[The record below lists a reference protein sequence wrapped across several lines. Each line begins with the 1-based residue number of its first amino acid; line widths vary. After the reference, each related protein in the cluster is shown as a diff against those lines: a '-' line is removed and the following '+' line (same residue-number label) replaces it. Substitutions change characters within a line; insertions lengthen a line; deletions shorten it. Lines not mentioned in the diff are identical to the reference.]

1 MRNTVYDRL
10 YQWARRT
17 SGFGDLG
24 FAASVRGE
32 AIISGDTLVY
42 RLKHWPELPTP
53 LRKASVFRALSVM
66 SQRPVNRGWIVRHSK
81 MRPAEIEDLL
91 HHLATQG
98 ALQVIDVAQ
107 YAAEA

>member
-17 SGFGDLG
+17 SGFGELG
-24 FAASVRGE
+24 SPASERGE
-32 AIISGDTLVY
+32 TVIPGDTLVY

-66 SQRPVNRGWIVRHSK
+66 SQRPVNRSWIVRHSK

-91 HHLATQG
+91 HQLATQG
-98 ALQVIDVAQ
+98 AIQVIDVAQ
-107 YAAEA
+107 YAGES